1 MIFDI
6 DTTEMNA
13 VTVIFGAIVGLFI
26 VAAVM
31 SLPVMLLWDWLMPGI
46 FGLREITWFE
56 AWGLLFLSW
65 LLFKSHT
72 TVKKD

>member
-56 AWGLLFLSW
+56 AWGLLFLSG

>member
-1 MIFDI
+1 
-6 DTTEMNA
+6 MNA
-13 VTVIFGAIVGLFI
+13 VTVIFGAIALLFI
-26 VAAVM
+26 VAAIV

-56 AWGLLFLSW
+56 AWGLLFLSG

>member
-1 MIFDI
+1 
-6 DTTEMNA
+6 MNA
-13 VTVIFGAIVGLFI
+13 VSVIFGAIALLFI
-26 VAAVM
+26 VAAIM
-31 SLPVMLLWDWLMPGI
+31 SLPVMLLWDWVMPGI

-56 AWGLLFLSW
+56 AWGLLFLSG

>member
-13 VTVIFGAIVGLFI
+13 VTVIFCAIVGLFI

-31 SLPVMLLWDWLMPGI
+31 SLPVMLLWYWLMPGI

-56 AWGLLFLSW
+56 AWGLLFLSG